1 MKALTPELFAGATVE
16 RWLISPDDYQAER
29 DHVRRTHLELLRKS
43 ARLYEHRVVHG
54 NTEPETKALRIGR
67 ALHIAVLQSTEAS
80 ELLLCQ
86 PKIKSPYS
94 AAGKA
99 ELRAWRSELPAG
111 VVVLKSA
118 DEQLLI
124 RRMADALRLDPKAG
138 PLLER
143 DGENELPLRWTD
155 PESGLPCKCMLDR
168 YFETRERD
176 AVRVLDLKST
186 IDPDPDA
193 FAKSVAKFGYHRQD
207 AMYRDA
213 TRQFAG
219 GRPVSFIFLAVRS
232 APPFEVAVID
242 LDDQA
247 VDVGR
252 RQIRAALRQL
262 ADHTTTGD
270 WRSRWQSAD
279 ARPTTISL
287 PAYALKE
294 AA

>member
-1 MKALTPELFAGATVE
+1 MKAVPELFTGAAVE
-16 RWLISPDDYQAER
+16 RWLITPEDYQAER
-29 DHVRRTHLELLRKS
+29 ERVRRTHLELLRKS
-43 ARLYEHRVVHG
+43 ARLYEHRVVLG
-54 NTEPETKALRIGR
+54 NPEPETKALRIGR
-67 ALHIAVLQSTEAS
+67 ALHVAVLQADLVAD
-80 ELLLCQ
+80 LLVLQ
-86 PKIKSPYS
+86 PKVKSPYS

-111 VVVLKSA
+111 VIVMKSA
-118 DEQLLI
+118 DELLLI
-124 RRMADALRLDPKAG
+124 QRMADALRRDPKAG

-155 PESGLPCKCMLDR
+155 PETSLPCKCMLDR
-168 YFETRERD
+168 YFETRDRA

-186 IDPDPDA
+186 VDPNPA
-193 FAKSVAKFGYHRQD
+193 EFAKSAAKYGYHRQD

-219 GRPVSFIFLAVRS
+219 GRPVSFLFLVVRS

-247 VDVGR
+247 VAAGR
-252 RQIRAALRQL
+252 RQVRAALRQL
-262 ADHTTTGD
+262 ADHHASGD
-270 WRSRWQSAD
+270 WRAPWQGD
-279 ARPTTISL
+279 DPRPITISL
-287 PAYALKE
+287 PTYATKD